1 MGRNRVL
8 PPLKQ
13 IMKKLAVSLI
23 VAVLI
28 AVGSA
33 SAQEVAD
40 IPFFSSSPGAPDLGG
55 GLRFGESPYFATD
68 NEDQR

>member
-1 MGRNRVL
+1 
-8 PPLKQ
+8 
-13 IMKKLAVSLI
+13 MKKLAVSLI

-40 IPFFSSSPGAPDLGG
+40 IP
-55 GLRFGESPYFATD
+55 YFATD